1 MTTMNTS
8 KLIHKNTILLLAIF
22 LVGVI
27 VAVVYINAAFEEE
40 TNSRHTAAPA
50 TTKTV
55 SYHS

>member
-1 MTTMNTS
+1 MNTS

-40 TNSRHTAAPA
+40 TNSRHTTAPA
-50 TTKTV
+50 TTKGV